1 MVLLINWPIVRK
13 NRLLIIGIDN
23 WLFLNI
29 DSLLEV
35 GVTEGRKR
43 RGGRERKSKKGGEEK
58 NRKKGEEKEKDGN
71 NK

>member
-1 MVLLINWPIVRK
+1 MVGK

-35 GVTEGRKR
+35 GVIERRKR
-43 RGGRERKSKKGGEEK
+43 RGGRERKSGKGGEEK
-58 NRKKGEEKEKDGN
+58 KRKKGEEKEKDRN